1 MQKIL
6 SLSLAAAIAFASCNS
21 APKADDAKTEEQKE
35 AAATEGASYKVD
47 STQVAQFIGTKP
59 VGQHQGTFNVS
70 SGEFFV
76 KNDAVLTG
84 GKLTF
89 DINSLK
95 ITDKDTAGAY
105 KLKGHLLSPD
115 FFDAANHP
123 TATFEITAVEEYVPD
138 STSTI
143 VLDGATNTIKG
154 NLTLKGVTKNVSF
167 PAAVTITPSVVTARA
182 NFNINRTDWGLVYGN
197 DQSLG
202 DKFIRP
208 EVNISFTI
216 TASK

>member
-1 MQKIL
+1 MKKIL

-21 APKADDAKTEEQKE
+21 APKADEAKTEEQKE
-35 AAATEGASYKVD
+35 AAATEGEAYKVD

-70 SGEFFV
+70 EGQFFV

-115 FFDAANHP
+115 FLTQPIIQLPLSRLLQLKNMLRIAP
-123 TATFEITAVEEYVPD
+123 
-138 STSTI
+138 
-143 VLDGATNTIKG
+143 IK
-154 NLTLKGVTKNVSF
+154 
-167 PAAVTITPSVVTARA
+167 
-182 NFNINRTDWGLVYGN
+182 
-197 DQSLG
+197 
-202 DKFIRP
+202 
-208 EVNISFTI
+208 
-216 TASK
+216 